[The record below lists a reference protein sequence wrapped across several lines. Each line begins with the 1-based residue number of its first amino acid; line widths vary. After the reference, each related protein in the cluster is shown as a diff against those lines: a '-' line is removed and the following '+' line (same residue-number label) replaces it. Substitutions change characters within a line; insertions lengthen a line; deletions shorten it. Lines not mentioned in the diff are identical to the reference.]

1 MLKDHS
7 VDSLANRPAEFALM
21 HPLCNEAILT
31 LLSRGLNVW
40 VTMLVLA
47 FFPVHTGSLL
57 SKPESDKGQ
66 NLPNWKR
73 GGDHTYLA
81 AEMPLDGIRSHFD
94 YTLPDRRCEQ
104 FISSNRVLLP
114 IMHYV
119 HYVKRFDPNSRMV
132 SGNP

>member
-1 MLKDHS
+1 MFGSQCWCWRSFQFTQDPYFQNQSLIKDKICPIGIGGGSH
-7 VDSLANRPAEFALM
+7 
-21 HPLCNEAILT
+21 HLT
-31 LLSRGLNVW
+31 
-40 VTMLVLA
+40 
-47 FFPVHTGSLL
+47 
-57 SKPESDKGQ
+57 
-66 NLPNWKR
+66 
-73 GGDHTYLA
+73 